1 MTSEQAIA
9 AVEKYRPQLRGWTAE
24 LRPTSTELAIV
35 PYKHDPK
42 ASGVA
47 ELRVAWIVMLTCSW
61 GYVRVD
67 LEDSTG
73 LVLNVIRSA

>member
-9 AVEKYRPQLRGWTAE
+9 AVEKYRPQLRLDRE

-42 ASGVA
+42 AAGAA

-67 LEDSTG
+67 LEDATG